1 MKPLLPPFFVTCVSL
16 YMALL
21 VPECAYLSCPLQWLL
36 IRMRKL
42 RDAVSWDLQVFV
54 PKQGSF
60 GAWIQDHRDRA
71 RTCLGLCLFPQGTVL
86 STPQSLG
93 RGRADKG
100 PLKRVGREAPGQM
113 LQSQGLC

>member
-60 GAWIQDHRDRA
+60 GAWIQDQRDHA

-93 RGRADKG
+93 ER
-100 PLKRVGREAPGQM
+100 
-113 LQSQGLC
+113 QG